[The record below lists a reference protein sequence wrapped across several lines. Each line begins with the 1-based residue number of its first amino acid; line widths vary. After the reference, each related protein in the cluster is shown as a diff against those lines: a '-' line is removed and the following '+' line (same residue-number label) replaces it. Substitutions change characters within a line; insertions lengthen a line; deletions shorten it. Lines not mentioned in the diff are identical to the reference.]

1 MQNGYYQATGAM
13 VTQFNRLDV
22 ISNNLANINTI
33 GFKRDDVVVGDFER
47 IFQEFR
53 DVLPLENHT
62 KQAAKFLNR
71 TIDRVPQISEQYV
84 DFSNSGMKFTGNT
97 LDFAIKRE
105 DLFFLVETKTGE
117 VRLTK
122 NGAFSLDNE
131 GFLVTKEG
139 FRVLPS
145 NYFEGGANGIQI
157 PQEERLSVDKNGNI
171 YANDEQIAR
180 FYLAQPKEIRNLT
193 KEGDNLYVLPDL
205 KELRDLGDD
214 VDAVSQGYTQISNVN
229 AVTEMLGL
237 IETNRMVDMYQ
248 KVMRS
253 HMDDLNQ
260 DAVSKLANIKA

>member
-13 VTQFNRLDV
+13 VTQFNRLDA

-33 GFKRDDVVVGDFER
+33 GFKRDDVVIGDFER
-47 IFQEFR
+47 IFQEYK

-71 TIDRVPQISEQYV
+71 TIDRVPHIVEQYV
-84 DFSNSGMKFTGNT
+84 DFSNSGMKHTGNT
-97 LDFAIKRE
+97 LDFAMKRE
-105 DLFFLVETKTGE
+105 DLFFMVEIKPGE

-122 NGAFSLDNE
+122 NGSFSLSDE

-139 FRVLPS
+139 YKVLPS
-145 NYFEGGANGIQI
+145 DYFNGNQNGIQI
-157 PQEERLSVDKNGNI
+157 PQNERLSVDKNGNI
-171 YANDEQIAR
+171 YSNEEPIAR

-193 KEGDNLYVLPDL
+193 KEGDNLYVLPNL

-214 VDAVSQGYTQISNVN
+214 VDAVAQGYTQISNVN
-229 AVTEMLGL
+229 AVTEMVGL
-237 IETNRMVDMYQ
+237 IETNRLVDMYQ

-260 DAVSKLANIKA
+260 DAVSKLASTKA